1 MGELLADLAVDL
13 IPGQVGRQEGR
24 RLRGKSP
31 SRWDTQAF
39 LCYLTKT
46 IQEEAEWGR
55 VRTAGPGLG
64 KRVCFGD
71 GLTRHE
77 ALPNASQTH
86 GQAP

>member
-24 RLRGKSP
+24 RLRGKSH

-46 IQEEAEWGR
+46 NQEEAEWGR
-55 VRTAGPGLG
+55 VRTAGPGPG
-64 KRVCFGD
+64 EEVCFGD
-71 GLTRHE
+71 WLTRHK
-77 ALPNASQTH
+77 ALSNANQTR
-86 GQAP
+86 GWGP